1 LFSGAGGGSKGMNAA
16 QFLTIFISA
25 VFIYNVI
32 LSRFL
37 GLCSFIAISKETRPA
52 LAMSLSVM
60 FVTTMSSIIT
70 WFIYR
75 FLLIPFNLTYLR
87 TISFILVIA
96 TFVQFVE
103 MVIRKISPPMYR
115 FFGIYLPLITVN
127 CAVLGVAVLN
137 VDMFFVKEKAI
148 PGSFYYSVFQAIC
161 VGLGYTMAMLLMS
174 GIRERLDLC
183 NVPKAVKDFPL
194 AFIIAS
200 IMSLSFLGFNGFRF

>member
-1 LFSGAGGGSKGMNAA
+1 MAVA
-16 QFLTIFISA
+16 QFLTVFISA
-25 VFIYNVI
+25 VFVYNVI

-37 GLCSFIAISKETRPA
+37 GLCSFIAISKQTKPA
-52 LAMSLSVM
+52 LAMSLAVM
-60 FVTTMSSIIT
+60 FVIVMSSILT

-75 FLLIPFNLTYLR
+75 FLLVPFNLAYLR

-103 MVIRKISPPMYR
+103 MVIRKVSPPLYR

-137 VDMFFVKEKAI
+137 VDMFFINGKAVA
-148 PGSFYYSVFQAIC
+148 GSFYYCVFQGIC
-161 VGLGYTMAMLLMS
+161 VGLGYTLAMLLMS
-174 GIRERLDLC
+174 GIRERLELS

-194 AFIIAS
+194 GFIIAS
-200 IMSLSFLGFNGFRF
+200 IMSLSFLGFNGFSR